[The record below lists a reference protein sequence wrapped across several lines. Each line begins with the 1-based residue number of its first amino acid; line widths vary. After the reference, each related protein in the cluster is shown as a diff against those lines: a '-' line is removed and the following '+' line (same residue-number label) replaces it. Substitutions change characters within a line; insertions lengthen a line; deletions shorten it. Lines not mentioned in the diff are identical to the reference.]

1 MLISLAALSSTD
13 RRKFYNN
20 TKETKY
26 KTLLIVIRKIL
37 QGYTFTY
44 SISHLSKQA
53 NKIYLVYSMPETD
66 AGIEEAKKEK
76 KKLSIKKTDMLKC
89 ESIKT

>member
-20 TKETKY
+20 RKETKY

-66 AGIEEAKKEK
+66 ARIEEAKKEK
-76 KKLSIKKTDMLKC
+76 KKTIHKKDRHVKM
-89 ESIKT
+89 